1 MGLLVV
7 LAKIVPST
15 NLTFAL
21 VRIFVAFMNFERRVR
36 ELVGGSPLLLMLVI
50 NFSERREGV

>member
-15 NLTFAL
+15 NLAFAL
-21 VRIFVAFMNFERRVR
+21 VRIFVTFMNLERRVR
-36 ELVGGSPLLLMLVI
+36 ELVGGFPLLLVMIV
-50 NFSERREGV
+50 NFSERRERV